1 LLLTYKLQL
10 PGLIKPV
17 LELAPIGG
25 VVSTANRQHL
35 SQVISAIR
43 STGYHEKYPVL
54 ISIESSTVLAF
65 IITVVGICPIP
76 KVDISFLRGHKGPPQ
91 LKNKSLRITDYASH
105 CLLLLLYLIAIT

>member
-17 LELAPIGG
+17 VELAPIGWA
-25 VVSTANRQHL
+25 VSTANRQHL
-35 SQVISAIR
+35 SQVISATR

-54 ISIESSTVLAF
+54 ISVESSTVLAF

-76 KVDISFLRGHKGPPQ
+76 KVDISFLWGHKGPPQ
-91 LKNKSLRITDYASH
+91 LKNKSLRIIDYASH